1 MVKYMTQF
9 VLFSGKGGVGKTTC
23 ASATS
28 TALANKGN
36 KTLLIS
42 TDPAHSISDIFE
54 TEIGDTPTPLF
65 KDIPLSAIE
74 LDPTEQFEKNYS
86 DTAEALMGEAE
97 RFGVD
102 IDVDNIEGA
111 DNGIIGSDEA
121 AMIDMFAEYIDSEWD
136 YVVFDTAPTGHT
148 LRMLKLPEVLD
159 STVGTLLGVK
169 SQVDT
174 VRNTVSRFVSRGGDD
189 DDQKTL
195 DDVDVDGA
203 REKLRNVR
211 DILKN
216 RDKTQF
222 FAVMEAEQLSYNET
236 SRLLDQLRENE
247 MEIGGVIINKVLT
260 DIDEGCSL
268 CSSRKERQQK
278 VIKDAEDNFDVST
291 AQLPLFESPPTGGQD
306 IREVAEKINLV

>member
-1 MVKYMTQF
+1 MTQF

-28 TALANKGN
+28 TALATKGN

-54 TEIGDTPTPLF
+54 TEIGETPTQVF
-65 KDIPLSAIE
+65 NDIPLSAVE
-74 LDPTEQFEKNYS
+74 LDPSERFEKNYS
-86 DTAEALMGEAE
+86 DTAEALLGEAE

-102 IDVDNIEGA
+102 VDIDNIEGA
-111 DNGIIGSDEA
+111 DDGIIGSDEA

-174 VRNTVSRFVSRGGDD
+174 VRSTVSRFVGGGSDE
-189 DDQKTL
+189 DQKTL
-195 DDVDVDGA
+195 DDVDVDSA

-222 FAVMEAEQLSYNET
+222 FAVMEAEDLSYNET
-236 SRLLDQLRENE
+236 ERLLAQLRENE

-260 DIDEGCSL
+260 DIDEDCSL
-268 CSSRKERQQK
+268 CSTRSKRQQS
-278 VIKDAEDNFDVST
+278 VIRDAEQNFDVST

-306 IREVAEKINLV
+306 IREVADKINIV

>member
-1 MVKYMTQF
+1 MTQF